1 MSAGMSRAHRPA
13 TSASLRERLR
23 TQLADLK
30 MPGALEA
37 LDDILRRCDS
47 GQVSPGDAIEQLLGA
62 HIQLRNA
69 RRLQTAM
76 RSARLPVVKT
86 DVNAR
91 NTASRP
97 GYETGGSHTLWRG
110 HSS

>member
-1 MSAGMSRAHRPA
+1 MTSSAA
-13 TSASLRERLR
+13 
-23 TQLADLK
+23 
-30 MPGALEA
+30 
-37 LDDILRRCDS
+37 DS

-86 DVNAR
+86 LADFDFRFSAERQAR
-91 NTASRP
+91 AD
-97 GYETGGSHTLWRG
+97 
-110 HSS
+110 